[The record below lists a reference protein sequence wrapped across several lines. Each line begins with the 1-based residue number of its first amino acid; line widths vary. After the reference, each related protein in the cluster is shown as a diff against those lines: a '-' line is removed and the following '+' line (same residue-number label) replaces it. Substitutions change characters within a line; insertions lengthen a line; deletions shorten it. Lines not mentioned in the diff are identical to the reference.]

1 MKSSPHFDPDAPA
14 PEALSQDEQITYTP
28 EEETPPA
35 TPFWKKLPFQL
46 GAAAVVCVLFVSCR
60 ISGNTPSSGE
70 KAQFVSQE
78 EGTQSEAA
86 SPEPV
91 HPLPAER
98 PLPDDEP
105 DALNDTLAALR
116 IHGEKTREGLT
127 ALARRLDTLE
137 SRISE
142 LQKRADRLPDTSVSS
157 VQPPSSPASPAR
169 KAPRTARTASPLSGV
184 KINSLYPGLA
194 WVTWQG
200 SSWALRPGDQFAG
213 TTILSI
219 DEQKREIVTSAGVI
233 RQGG

>member
-35 TPFWKKLPFQL
+35 TPFWKKLPFHL
-46 GAAAVVCVLFVSCR
+46 GAAALACVLFISCR

-78 EGTQSEAA
+78 EVTQSREAA

-91 HPLPAER
+91 RPLPAEQ
-98 PLPDDEP
+98 PLPGDET

-142 LQKRADRLPDTSVSS
+142 LQKHTVTAPAATAPSP
-157 VQPPSSPASPAR
+157 QPTTPTR
-169 KAPRTARTASPLSGV
+169 KAPRAGRNASPLSGV
-184 KINSLYPGLA
+184 KIDSLYPGLA

>member
-28 EEETPPA
+28 EEETPPS

-78 EGTQSEAA
+78 TITQSGEAM

-91 HPLPAER
+91 RPLPAEQS
-98 PLPDDEP
+98 LPDNET

-137 SRISE
+137 SRINE
-142 LQKRADRLPDTSVSS
+142 LQKHTVPVPTATAPFP
-157 VQPPSSPASPAR
+157 QPTTTTTR
-169 KAPRTARTASPLSGV
+169 KAPRTARSASPLSGV

>member
-28 EEETPPA
+28 EEETPPS
-35 TPFWKKLPFQL
+35 TPFWKKLPCQL

-78 EGTQSEAA
+78 TITQSGEAM

-91 HPLPAER
+91 RPLPAEQS
-98 PLPDDEP
+98 LPDNET

-137 SRISE
+137 SRINE
-142 LQKRADRLPDTSVSS
+142 LQKHTVPVPTATAPSP
-157 VQPPSSPASPAR
+157 QPTTTTTR
-169 KAPRTARTASPLSGV
+169 KAPRTARSASPLSGV

-219 DEQKREIVTSAGVI
+219 DVQKREIVTSAGVI

>member
-46 GAAAVVCVLFVSCR
+46 SAAAVVCVLFVSCR
-60 ISGNTPSSGE
+60 ISGNTPSSAE
-70 KAQFVSQE
+70 KAQFVSTDSAVQVE
-78 EGTQSEAA
+78 ETPSA
-86 SPEPV
+86 V
-91 HPLPAER
+91 RPLPAER

-142 LQKRADRLPDTSVSS
+142 LQKRTVPVPAATAPSP
-157 VQPPSSPASPAR
+157 QPPSSAATPGR
-169 KAPRTARTASPLSGV
+169 KAPRTARTAGPLSGV
-184 KINSLYPGLA
+184 KIDSLYPGLA

>member
-28 EEETPPA
+28 EEETQPS

-46 GAAAVVCVLFVSCR
+46 GAAAAVCVLLVSYR
-60 ISGNTPSSGE
+60 LSSNTPPSGE
-70 KAQFVSQE
+70 KAQFVSTDTAVQVE
-78 EGTQSEAA
+78 ETPSVVRTV
-86 SPEPV
+86 PV
-91 HPLPAER
+91 EQ
-98 PLPDDEP
+98 PLPDDET

-137 SRISE
+137 NRISE
-142 LQKRADRLPDTSVSS
+142 LQKRADRHPDTSASS
-157 VQPPSSPASPAR
+157 AQPLPSPASPAR
-169 KAPRTARTASPLSGV
+169 KAPRAARSPGPLSGV

-200 SSWALRPGDQFAG
+200 SSWALRPGDTFAG

>member
-28 EEETPPA
+28 EEETPPPL
-35 TPFWKKLPFQL
+35 PFWKKLPFQL
-46 GAAAVVCVLFVSCR
+46 GAVAVVGVLFVGYR

-78 EGTQSEAA
+78 EVTQSREAA

-91 HPLPAER
+91 RPLPAEQ
-98 PLPDDEP
+98 PLPDDET

-137 SRISE
+137 SRINE
-142 LQKRADRLPDTSVSS
+142 LQKHTVPVPTATAPSP
-157 VQPPSSPASPAR
+157 QPTTTTTR

>member
-14 PEALSQDEQITYTP
+14 PEALSQDDQITCTP

-46 GAAAVVCVLFVSCR
+46 GAVAVVCVLFISCR

-78 EGTQSEAA
+78 EVTQSREAA

-91 HPLPAER
+91 RPLPAEQ
-98 PLPDDEP
+98 PQPDDET

-137 SRISE
+137 SRINE
-142 LQKRADRLPDTSVSS
+142 LQKHTVPVPTATAPSP
-157 VQPPSSPASPAR
+157 QPTTTTAR
-169 KAPRTARTASPLSGV
+169 KAPRTARSASPLSGV

>member
-1 MKSSPHFDPDAPA
+1 C
-14 PEALSQDEQITYTP
+14 TP

-46 GAAAVVCVLFVSCR
+46 GAVAVVCVLFISCR

-78 EGTQSEAA
+78 EVTQSREAA

-91 HPLPAER
+91 RPLPAEQ
-98 PLPDDEP
+98 PLPDDET

-142 LQKRADRLPDTSVSS
+142 LQKHTVPVPTATAPSP
-157 VQPPSSPASPAR
+157 QPTTTTTR
-169 KAPRTARTASPLSGV
+169 KAPRTARSASPLSGV

>member
-14 PEALSQDEQITYTP
+14 PEALSQDEQITCIP

-46 GAAAVVCVLFVSCR
+46 GAAAVACVLFISCR

-78 EGTQSEAA
+78 EVTQSREAA

-91 HPLPAER
+91 RPLPAEH
-98 PLPDDEP
+98 PLPDDET

-142 LQKRADRLPDTSVSS
+142 LQKRTVPVPAATAPSP
-157 VQPPSSPASPAR
+157 QPATTTTR
-169 KAPRTARTASPLSGV
+169 KAPRAGRTASPLSGV
-184 KINSLYPGLA
+184 KIDS
-194 WVTWQG
+194 
-200 SSWALRPGDQFAG
+200 
-213 TTILSI
+213 
-219 DEQKREIVTSAGVI
+219 
-233 RQGG
+233 

>member
-78 EGTQSEAA
+78 EVTQSREAA

-91 HPLPAER
+91 RPLPAEQ
-98 PLPDDEP
+98 PLPDDET

-137 SRISE
+137 SRINE
-142 LQKRADRLPDTSVSS
+142 LQKHTVPVLTATAPSP
-157 VQPPSSPASPAR
+157 QPTTTTTR
-169 KAPRTARTASPLSGV
+169 KAPRTARSASPLSGV

>member
-28 EEETPPA
+28 EEETPPS

-78 EGTQSEAA
+78 TITQSGEAM

-91 HPLPAER
+91 RPLPAEQS
-98 PLPDDEP
+98 LPDNET

-137 SRISE
+137 SRINE
-142 LQKRADRLPDTSVSS
+142 LQKHTVPVPTATAPSP
-157 VQPPSSPASPAR
+157 QPTTTTTR
-169 KAPRTARTASPLSGV
+169 KAPRTARSASPLSGV

-200 SSWALRPGDQFAG
+200 SSWALRPGAQFAG

-219 DEQKREIVTSAGVI
+219 DVQKREIVTSAGVI

>member
-14 PEALSQDEQITYTP
+14 PEALSQDEQITCTP

-46 GAAAVVCVLFVSCR
+46 GAVAVVCVLFISCR

-78 EGTQSEAA
+78 EVTQSREAA

-91 HPLPAER
+91 RPLPAEQ
-98 PLPDDEP
+98 PLPDDET

-137 SRISE
+137 SRINE
-142 LQKRADRLPDTSVSS
+142 LQKHTVPVPTATAPSP
-157 VQPPSSPASPAR
+157 QPTTTTTR
-169 KAPRTARTASPLSGV
+169 KAPRTARSTSPLSGV

>member
-28 EEETPPA
+28 EEETPPS

-78 EGTQSEAA
+78 EITQTGEAA
-86 SPEPV
+86 PPEPV
-91 HPLPAER
+91 RPLPAEQ
-98 PLPDDEP
+98 PLPDDET

-116 IHGEKTREGLT
+116 IHSEKTREGLT

-142 LQKRADRLPDTSVSS
+142 LQKHTVPAPAATAPSP
-157 VQPPSSPASPAR
+157 QPTPPTR
-169 KAPRTARTASPLSGV
+169 KAPRAGRNASPLSGV
-184 KINSLYPGLA
+184 KIDSLYPGLA

>member
-14 PEALSQDEQITYTP
+14 PEALSQDEQITCTP

-46 GAAAVVCVLFVSCR
+46 GAVAVVCVLFISCR

-78 EGTQSEAA
+78 EVTQSREAA

-91 HPLPAER
+91 RPLPAEQ
-98 PLPDDEP
+98 PLPDDET

-137 SRISE
+137 SRINE
-142 LQKRADRLPDTSVSS
+142 LQKHTVPVPTATAPSP
-157 VQPPSSPASPAR
+157 QPTTTTTR
-169 KAPRTARTASPLSGV
+169 KAPRTARSASPLSDV

>member
-35 TPFWKKLPFQL
+35 TPFWKKLLFHL
-46 GAAAVVCVLFVSCR
+46 GAAALACVLFISCR

-78 EGTQSEAA
+78 EVTQSREAA

-91 HPLPAER
+91 RPLPAEQ
-98 PLPDDEP
+98 PLPDDET

-142 LQKRADRLPDTSVSS
+142 LQKHTVPAPAATAPSP
-157 VQPPSSPASPAR
+157 QPTTPTR
-169 KAPRTARTASPLSGV
+169 KAPRAGRNASPLSGV

>member
-28 EEETPPA
+28 EEETPPS

-46 GAAAVVCVLFVSCR
+46 GAVAVVCVLFVGYR

-78 EGTQSEAA
+78 TVTQSGEAM

-91 HPLPAER
+91 RPLPAEH
-98 PLPDDEP
+98 PLPDDET

-127 ALARRLDTLE
+127 ALARRLDALE
-137 SRISE
+137 SRINE
-142 LQKRADRLPDTSVSS
+142 LQKHTVPVPTATAPSP
-157 VQPPSSPASPAR
+157 QPTTTTTR
-169 KAPRTARTASPLSGV
+169 KAPRTARSASPLSGV

>member
-14 PEALSQDEQITYTP
+14 PEALSQDEQITCTP

-46 GAAAVVCVLFVSCR
+46 GAVAVVCVLFVGYR

-78 EGTQSEAA
+78 EVTQSREAA

-91 HPLPAER
+91 RPLTAEQ
-98 PLPDDEP
+98 PLPDDET

-137 SRISE
+137 SRINE
-142 LQKRADRLPDTSVSS
+142 LQKHTVPVPTATAPSP
-157 VQPPSSPASPAR
+157 QPTTTTTR
-169 KAPRTARTASPLSGV
+169 KAPRTARSASPLSGV

>member
-28 EEETPPA
+28 EEETPPS

-78 EGTQSEAA
+78 TITQSGEAM

-91 HPLPAER
+91 RPLPAEQS
-98 PLPDDEP
+98 LPDNET

-137 SRISE
+137 SRIND
-142 LQKRADRLPDTSVSS
+142 LQKHTVPVPTATAPSP
-157 VQPPSSPASPAR
+157 QPTTTTTR
-169 KAPRTARTASPLSGV
+169 KAPRTARSASPLSGV

-219 DEQKREIVTSAGVI
+219 DVQKREIVTSAGVI

>member
-28 EEETPPA
+28 EEETPPS

-78 EGTQSEAA
+78 EITQTGEAA
-86 SPEPV
+86 PPEPV
-91 HPLPAER
+91 RPLPAEQ
-98 PLPDDEP
+98 PLPDDET

-116 IHGEKTREGLT
+116 IHSEKTREGLT

-142 LQKRADRLPDTSVSS
+142 LQKHTVPAPAATAPSP
-157 VQPPSSPASPAR
+157 QPTTPTR
-169 KAPRTARTASPLSGV
+169 KAPRAGRNASPLSGV
-184 KINSLYPGLA
+184 KIDSLYPGLA

>member
-28 EEETPPA
+28 EEETPPS

-46 GAAAVVCVLFVSCR
+46 GAAAVVCVLFISCR

-78 EGTQSEAA
+78 EITQTGEAA
-86 SPEPV
+86 PPEPV
-91 HPLPAER
+91 RPLPAEH
-98 PLPDDEP
+98 PLPDDET

-116 IHGEKTREGLT
+116 IHSEKTREGLT

-142 LQKRADRLPDTSVSS
+142 LQKHTVPAPAATAPSP
-157 VQPPSSPASPAR
+157 QPTPPTR
-169 KAPRTARTASPLSGV
+169 KAPRAGRNASPLSGV
-184 KINSLYPGLA
+184 KIDSLYPGLA

>member
-14 PEALSQDEQITYTP
+14 PEALSQDDQITCTP

-46 GAAAVVCVLFVSCR
+46 GAVAVVCVLFISCR

-78 EGTQSEAA
+78 EVTQSREAA

-91 HPLPAER
+91 RPLPAEQ
-98 PLPDDEP
+98 PQPDDET

-137 SRISE
+137 SRINE
-142 LQKRADRLPDTSVSS
+142 LQKHTAPVPTATAPSP
-157 VQPPSSPASPAR
+157 QPTTTTTR
-169 KAPRTARTASPLSGV
+169 KAPRTARSASPLSGV

>member
-14 PEALSQDEQITYTP
+14 PEALSQDEQITCIP

-46 GAAAVVCVLFVSCR
+46 GAAAVACVLFISCR

-78 EGTQSEAA
+78 EVTQSREAA

-91 HPLPAER
+91 RLLPAEH
-98 PLPDDEP
+98 PLPDDET

-116 IHGEKTREGLT
+116 IHSEKTREGLT

-142 LQKRADRLPDTSVSS
+142 LQKHTVPAPAATAPSP
-157 VQPPSSPASPAR
+157 QPTTPTR
-169 KAPRTARTASPLSGV
+169 KAPRAGRNASPLSGV
-184 KINSLYPGLA
+184 KIDSLYPGLA

>member
-46 GAAAVVCVLFVSCR
+46 GAVAVVCVLFISCR

-78 EGTQSEAA
+78 EVTQSREAA

-91 HPLPAER
+91 RPLPAEQ
-98 PLPDDEP
+98 PLPDDET

-142 LQKRADRLPDTSVSS
+142 LQKHTVPAPAATAPSP
-157 VQPPSSPASPAR
+157 QPTTPTR
-169 KAPRTARTASPLSGV
+169 KAPRAGRNASPLSGV
-184 KINSLYPGLA
+184 KIDSLYPGLA

>member
-28 EEETPPA
+28 EEETPPS

-78 EGTQSEAA
+78 TITQSGEAM

-91 HPLPAER
+91 RPLPAEQS
-98 PLPDDEP
+98 LPDDET

-142 LQKRADRLPDTSVSS
+142 LQKHTVPVPTATAPSP
-157 VQPPSSPASPAR
+157 QPTTTTTR
-169 KAPRTARTASPLSGV
+169 KAPRTARSASPLSGV

>member
-14 PEALSQDEQITYTP
+14 PEALSQDEQITCTP
-28 EEETPPA
+28 EEETPPS

-78 EGTQSEAA
+78 TITQSGEAM

-91 HPLPAER
+91 RPLPAEQS
-98 PLPDDEP
+98 LPDNET

-137 SRISE
+137 SRINE
-142 LQKRADRLPDTSVSS
+142 LQKHTVPVPTATAPSP
-157 VQPPSSPASPAR
+157 QPTTTTTR
-169 KAPRTARTASPLSGV
+169 KAPRTARSASPLSGV

>member
-14 PEALSQDEQITYTP
+14 PEALSQDEQITCIP

-46 GAAAVVCVLFVSCR
+46 GAVAVVCVLFISCR

-78 EGTQSEAA
+78 EVTQSREAA

-91 HPLPAER
+91 RPLPAEQ
-98 PLPDDEP
+98 PLPDDET

-137 SRISE
+137 SRINE
-142 LQKRADRLPDTSVSS
+142 LQKHTVPVPTATAPSP
-157 VQPPSSPASPAR
+157 QPTTTTTR
-169 KAPRTARTASPLSGV
+169 KAPRTARSASPLSGV

>member
-70 KAQFVSQE
+70 KAQFVSTDTAVQVE
-78 EGTQSEAA
+78 ETPSA
-86 SPEPV
+86 V
-91 HPLPAER
+91 RTVPAEQ
-98 PLPDDEP
+98 PLPDDET

-137 SRISE
+137 SRINE
-142 LQKRADRLPDTSVSS
+142 LQKHTVPVPTATAPSP
-157 VQPPSSPASPAR
+157 QPTTTTTR
-169 KAPRTARTASPLSGV
+169 KAPRTARSASPPSGV

>member
-46 GAAAVVCVLFVSCR
+46 GAVAVVCVLFVGYR

-78 EGTQSEAA
+78 TLTQSGEAM

-91 HPLPAER
+91 RPLPAEQ
-98 PLPDDEP
+98 PLPDDET

-137 SRISE
+137 SRINE
-142 LQKRADRLPDTSVSS
+142 LQKHTVPVPTATAPSP
-157 VQPPSSPASPAR
+157 QPTTTTTR

>member
-28 EEETPPA
+28 EEETPPS

-46 GAAAVVCVLFVSCR
+46 GAVAVVCVLFISCR

-78 EGTQSEAA
+78 EVTQSREAA

-91 HPLPAER
+91 RPLPAEQ
-98 PLPDDEP
+98 PLPDDET

-137 SRISE
+137 SRINE
-142 LQKRADRLPDTSVSS
+142 LQKHTTATAPSP
-157 VQPPSSPASPAR
+157 QPTTTTTR
-169 KAPRTARTASPLSGV
+169 KAPRTARSANPLSGV

>member
-28 EEETPPA
+28 EEETPPS

-46 GAAAVVCVLFVSCR
+46 GAVAVVCVLFVGYR
-60 ISGNTPSSGE
+60 INGNTPSSGE

-78 EGTQSEAA
+78 EVTQSREAA
-86 SPEPV
+86 SPKPV
-91 HPLPAER
+91 RPLPAEH
-98 PLPDDEP
+98 PLPDDET

-137 SRISE
+137 SRINE
-142 LQKRADRLPDTSVSS
+142 LQKHTVPVPTATAPSP
-157 VQPPSSPASPAR
+157 QPTTTTTR
-169 KAPRTARTASPLSGV
+169 KAPRTARSASPLSGV

-213 TTILSI
+213 ATILSI

>member
-14 PEALSQDEQITYTP
+14 PEALSQDEQITCTP

-46 GAAAVVCVLFVSCR
+46 GAVAVVCVLFISCR

-78 EGTQSEAA
+78 EVTQSREAA

-91 HPLPAER
+91 RQLPAEQ
-98 PLPDDEP
+98 PLPDDET

-137 SRISE
+137 SRINE
-142 LQKRADRLPDTSVSS
+142 LQKHTILVPTATAPSP
-157 VQPPSSPASPAR
+157 QPTTTTTR
-169 KAPRTARTASPLSGV
+169 KAPRTARSASPLSGV

>member
-1 MKSSPHFDPDAPA
+1 MKSSPHFDPDVPA

-78 EGTQSEAA
+78 EVTQSEAA

-142 LQKRADRLPDTSVSS
+142 LQKHTVPVPAATAPSP
-157 VQPPSSPASPAR
+157 QPATTTTR
-169 KAPRTARTASPLSGV
+169 KAPRTARTAGPLSGV

>member
-28 EEETPPA
+28 EEETPPS

-70 KAQFVSQE
+70 KAQFVSTDTI
-78 EGTQSEAA
+78 TQSGEAM

-91 HPLPAER
+91 RPLPAEQS
-98 PLPDDEP
+98 LPDNET

-137 SRISE
+137 SRINE
-142 LQKRADRLPDTSVSS
+142 LQKHTVPVPTATAPSP
-157 VQPPSSPASPAR
+157 QPTTTTTR
-169 KAPRTARTASPLSGV
+169 KAPRTARSASPLSGV

-219 DEQKREIVTSAGVI
+219 DVQKREIVTSAGVI

>member
-1 MKSSPHFDPDAPA
+1 MKSSPRFDPDAPA
-14 PEALSQDEQITYTP
+14 PEALSQDEQITCTP
-28 EEETPPA
+28 EEETPPPL
-35 TPFWKKLPFQL
+35 PFWKKLPFQL
-46 GAAAVVCVLFVSCR
+46 GAVAVVGVLFVGYR

-78 EGTQSEAA
+78 AVTQTGETA
-86 SPEPV
+86 SPKPV
-91 HPLPAER
+91 RARPAEQ
-98 PLPDDEP
+98 PLPDDET

-116 IHGEKTREGLT
+116 IHGEKNREGLT

-137 SRISE
+137 SRINA
-142 LQKRADRLPDTSVSS
+142 LQKQTVPVPATTVSS
-157 VQPPSSPASPAR
+157 PQPPASPVR
-169 KAPRTARTASPLSGV
+169 KPARTARHPRPLSGV

>member
-28 EEETPPA
+28 EEETPPS

-78 EGTQSEAA
+78 TITQSGEAM

-91 HPLPAER
+91 RPLPAEQS
-98 PLPDDEP
+98 LPDNET

-137 SRISE
+137 SRINE
-142 LQKRADRLPDTSVSS
+142 LQKHTVPVPTATAPSP
-157 VQPPSSPASPAR
+157 QPTTTTTR
-169 KAPRTARTASPLSGV
+169 KTPRTARSASPLSGV

-219 DEQKREIVTSAGVI
+219 DVQKREIVTSAGVI

>member
-14 PEALSQDEQITYTP
+14 PEALSQDEQITCIP

-46 GAAAVVCVLFVSCR
+46 GAAAVACVLFISCR

-78 EGTQSEAA
+78 EVTQSREAA

-91 HPLPAER
+91 RLLPAEH
-98 PLPDDEP
+98 PLPDDET

-116 IHGEKTREGLT
+116 IHSEKTREGLT

-142 LQKRADRLPDTSVSS
+142 LQKHTVPAPAATAPSP
-157 VQPPSSPASPAR
+157 QPTTPTR
-169 KAPRTARTASPLSGV
+169 KAPRAGRNASPLSSV
-184 KINSLYPGLA
+184 KIDSLYPGLA

>member
-28 EEETPPA
+28 EEETPPS

-78 EGTQSEAA
+78 TITQSGEAM

-91 HPLPAER
+91 RPLPAEQS
-98 PLPDDEP
+98 LPDNET

-127 ALARRLDTLE
+127 ALARQLDTLE
-137 SRISE
+137 SRINE
-142 LQKRADRLPDTSVSS
+142 LQKHTVPVPTATAPSP
-157 VQPPSSPASPAR
+157 QPTTTTTR
-169 KAPRTARTASPLSGV
+169 KAPRTARSASPLSGV

-219 DEQKREIVTSAGVI
+219 DVQKREIVTSAGVI

>member
-14 PEALSQDEQITYTP
+14 PEALSQDEQITCTP

-70 KAQFVSQE
+70 KAQFVSTDTAVQVE
-78 EGTQSEAA
+78 ETPSA
-86 SPEPV
+86 V
-91 HPLPAER
+91 RTVPAEQ
-98 PLPDDEP
+98 PLPDDET

-137 SRISE
+137 SRINE
-142 LQKRADRLPDTSVSS
+142 LQKHTVPVPTATAPSP
-157 VQPPSSPASPAR
+157 QPTTTTTR
-169 KAPRTARTASPLSGV
+169 KAPRTARSASPLSGV